1 MHIPSGK
8 MQGGRAVAG
17 REAFQ
22 VEAPRGPGPSSQLA
36 LGLALAGGAILASVL
51 MGRRHEQLIDD
62 EEYAVGFAEM
72 HEPVA
77 HQPKALTSLILPP
90 LFLAMTLSGLRIWN
104 APSSPTRTRALT
116 LWSLVQGFNALWLAL
131 GAKRVGGQ
139 LGAATASIAV
149 SAAYAVQAHKLAA
162 PGSTFPGPL
171 LGWLGFA
178 NALSD
183 SLWKRPTRPT
193 VH

>member
-1 MHIPSGK
+1 MDLKADTAST
-8 MQGGRAVAG
+8 AG
-17 REAFQ
+17 A
-22 VEAPRGPGPSSQLA
+22 QLV

-51 MGRRHEQLIDD
+51 LGRRHEKMIDD
-62 EEYAVGFAEM
+62 EEYAVGYAEM

-90 LFLAMTLSGLRIWN
+90 LFIAMTLSGLRIWN

-139 LGAATASIAV
+139 LGAATASLAA
-149 SAAYAVQAHKLAA
+149 SGAYALQARKLVA
-162 PGSTFPGPL
+162 PASGFSSPY

-178 NALSD
+178 NALTEE
-183 SLWKRPTRPT
+183 LWKRPRRVT